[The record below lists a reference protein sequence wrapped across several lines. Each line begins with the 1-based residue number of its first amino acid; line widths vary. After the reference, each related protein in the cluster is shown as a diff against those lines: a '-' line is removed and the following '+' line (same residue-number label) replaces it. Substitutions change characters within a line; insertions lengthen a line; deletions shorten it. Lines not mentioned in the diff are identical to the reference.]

1 LPPTDPQYQGVQGF
15 IFGDFPSLGGGVSKD
30 TTSNVTKGAGTAP
43 SEDIGI
49 VKPLEGAIESGSGT
63 APDPKGKAKED
74 TAAVESVS
82 HIPAPVWPAEAP
94 TAPAQQISCPSP
106 FRGPRFSTKD
116 MAEGE
121 TSLKKHVTPT
131 QGRKSIPCHD
141 DGDNSWSGEI
151 HAKYQREGVQM
162 VLGGPVTKN
171 IRALVKLVLDS
182 DYCKNVS
189 PEQGL
194 VNYIFRGSYTQVLDS
209 EYYMVHRTQGPAMY
223 PTFSAVYNQDGLG
236 WTTIERYTRS
246 ERQSVTPTEALFNSL
261 ADGTELTDDELQ
273 LFARRLVTIVDWV
286 STLPVYPPAI
296 EGWTLEAR
304 KAHVLEM
311 EYRMTILRYVLAMA
325 DNIMSETCTLSAQSH
340 VEYRLLV
347 EFYWMLHK
355 IPEYLVRTDCEDS
368 CDKLRF
374 LGERKAGLQE
384 MWNELGENSAGVQT
398 MQRRMM
404 LQLGVTVGR
413 VSTARLLG
421 MCGNHG

>member
-1 LPPTDPQYQGVQGF
+1 
-15 IFGDFPSLGGGVSKD
+15 
-30 TTSNVTKGAGTAP
+30 
-43 SEDIGI
+43 
-49 VKPLEGAIESGSGT
+49 
-63 APDPKGKAKED
+63 
-74 TAAVESVS
+74 VESVS

-94 TAPAQQISCPSP
+94 AAPAQEISRPSP

-121 TSLKKHVTPT
+121 TSLKKRVTPT
-131 QGRKSIPCHD
+131 KGKKSIPCHD
-141 DGDNSWSGEI
+141 DGNNSWSGKI
-151 HAKYQREGVQM
+151 QAKYQREGVQM
-162 VLGGPVTKN
+162 VLGGFVTKN
-171 IRALVKLVLDS
+171 IRALVKLVLDL

-194 VNYIFRGSYTQVLDS
+194 VNYIFRGSYTQGLDL

-236 WTTIERYTRS
+236 WSTIERYTRS
-246 ERQSVTPTEALFNSL
+246 ERQSLTPTEAQFILL

-273 LFARRLVTIVDWV
+273 LFARGLVTIVDWV
-286 STLPVYPPAI
+286 STLLVYPPAI

-304 KAHVLEM
+304 KAHMMQM
-311 EYRMTILRYVLAMA
+311 EYCMTILRYALAMA
-325 DNIMSETCTLSAQSH
+325 DSIMSKTCLLNAQSH

-355 IPEYLVRTDCEDS
+355 IPKYLVRTDREDC

-384 MWNELGENSAGVQT
+384 FCRCADDAAPHDAAARVPREGRVHPPGSGLEQPD
-398 MQRRMM
+398 QRRDGIPGG
-404 LQLGVTVGR
+404 QR
-413 VSTARLLG
+413 
-421 MCGNHG
+421 